1 MNSFDA
7 LSRFV
12 RKHPLA
18 IDAWQFADRWQNSSG
33 GFPESVTGDV
43 PAGDALADF
52 GDIIPYLWLV
62 DAEKAAAFAAHADTT
77 ILVERDG
84 KVYAFDNHD
93 FVFGSWLYAQIT
105 GIDEWTHRFRQQTQ
119 LLCQLFFRNKGLPPQ
134 WAIKPGQC
142 SMKGSAFGLA
152 ILELAALDN
161 APRYL
166 PLAQRT
172 ARWIL
177 EQPYLPVREIRY
189 GFFSSPDTRKNKI
202 RSRLFKETTNAVA
215 ALRAFNDRL
224 CDYAAEELMA
234 KAAELF
240 FQTPWG
246 TTELWD
252 EGITKPSLL
261 AATAATDFLRCGIAA
276 GYEEAVTLSEA
287 TYERLLTGDLRHTPD
302 SPEVHLDIL
311 VDTVTAYALQYP
323 DDRRLLDLALTQ
335 TERHKTRIGYTT
347 FDNPDAPIV
356 TKYNFLVLKLAIL
369 DFLMQP
375 DTPVIN
381 IAYDIEK
388 VFLLDR

>member
-1 MNSFDA
+1 MSSFAA
-7 LSRFV
+7 LSNFV

-18 IDAWQFADRWQNSSG
+18 IDAWHFAERWQNNNG

-62 DAEKAAAFAAHADTT
+62 DAEKAAAFAAHADDTML
-77 ILVERDG
+77 IDRSG
-84 KVYAFDNHD
+84 RVYAFDNHD

-105 GIDEWTHRFRQQTQ
+105 GIDEWTHRFREQTQ
-119 LLCQLFFRNKGLPPQ
+119 LLCRMFFRGKGLPPQ
-134 WAIKPGQC
+134 WAVKPGSC
-142 SMKGSAFGLA
+142 SVKGSAFGLA
-152 ILELAALDN
+152 ILELAALDD

-166 PLAQRT
+166 QLAQRT
-172 ARWIL
+172 AQWLL

-189 GFFSSPDTRKNKI
+189 GFFSSPDLRKDKL
-202 RSRLFKETTNAVA
+202 RSRLFKETTNSVA

-224 CDYAAEELMA
+224 CDFAAEELMA
-234 KAAELF
+234 KAASLF

-252 EGITKPSLL
+252 EGVQKPSLL
-261 AATAATDFLRCGIAA
+261 AATAATDFLRSGIAA
-276 GYEEAVTLSEA
+276 GYKEAVALSEA

-311 VDTVTAYALQYP
+311 VDAVTAYALQYP
-323 DDRRLLDLALTQ
+323 GDRRLLDLALTQ
-335 TERHKTRIGYTT
+335 TERHKTRTGYTT
-347 FDNPDAPIV
+347 FDSPDAPIV

-375 DTPVIN
+375 ETADLG
-381 IAYDIEK
+381 IASDIEK